1 MLKTLA
7 TPIPETDQ
15 PQTFG
20 FDSTRLARIRPW
32 MQGYVDA
39 EKFPGALTL
48 IARRGTVVYCDSVG
62 LRDVERGLPWQR
74 GTLARIYSMT
84 KPVTSTAIMMLYERA
99 LCHLDD
105 PVDLFLPELANRMVL
120 RPGATSIDQVDPA
133 ETRMTLHHLL
143 THTSGLTYGFNDGL
157 LAEAYVQNRVNF
169 SAKSG
174 NLADSVTQLAA
185 MPLAFDPGS
194 RWNYSISTDVLGR
207 VIEVISGQPLD
218 VFVRENILDPLG
230 MNDTF
235 FAVPDSHL
243 NRFASSYTKPP
254 ESGMKLVEDAASSA
268 FREGTMHQL
277 SGGGGLVSTVDD
289 YLRFA
294 EMQRRGGALG
304 DVRLLGPRTMR
315 LMTANHLPGDL
326 ASMGQKVFSE
336 VSFEGIGFGLC
347 GAVMLDPARAPTLG
361 SPGDFGWGG
370 MASTVYWVD
379 PVEDMVVIFLTQLMP
394 SSSYPNR
401 KELRALVYSALVD

>member
-1 MLKTLA
+1 MLKSLETM
-7 TPIPETDQ
+7 IPETDT
-15 PQTFG
+15 PEAFG
-20 FDSTRLARIRPW
+20 FDPARLARIRPW

-48 IARRGTVVYCDSVG
+48 IARRGTVVYCDWVG

-74 GTLARIYSMT
+74 DTLARFYSMT
-84 KPVTSTAIMMLYERA
+84 KPITSTALMMLYEQG

-105 PVDLFLPELANRMVL
+105 PVDLFLPEMANRMVL
-120 RPGATSIDQVDPA
+120 RPGAKSVDEADPA

-143 THTSGLTYGFNDGL
+143 THTSGLTYGFNEGL
-157 LAEAYVQNRVNF
+157 LSEAYVEGGVNF
-169 SAKSG
+169 SERAG
-174 NLADSVTQLAA
+174 ILAETVIRLGA

-194 RWNYSISTDVLGR
+194 RWNYSVSTDVIGR

-218 VFVRENILDPLG
+218 VFFAEHILGPLG
-230 MNDTF
+230 MSNTF
-235 FAVPDSHL
+235 FAVPDSKID
-243 NRFASSYTKPP
+243 RFASSYTKAA
-254 ESGMKLVEDAASSA
+254 EGGMTLAEDAAGSG
-268 FREGTMHQL
+268 FRAGKVRQL

-304 DVRLLGPRTMR
+304 DVRLLGPLTMR
-315 LMTANHLPGDL
+315 LMASNHLPGDL

-336 VSFEGIGFGLC
+336 VSFEGIGFGLG
-347 GAVMLDPARAPTLG
+347 GAVMLDPARAKTLG

-379 PVEDMVVIFLTQLMP
+379 PVEDMVVIYLTQLMP

-401 KELRALVYSALVD
+401 KELRALAYSALVD

>member
-1 MLKTLA
+1 MLKTVA
-7 TPIPETDQ
+7 TVFSETDQ
-15 PQTFG
+15 PQTSG
-20 FDSTRLARIRPW
+20 FDPARLARIRSW
-32 MQGYVDA
+32 MQGYVDTQ
-39 EKFPGALTL
+39 KFPGALTL
-48 IARRGTVVYCDSVG
+48 IARRGTVVYCDWVG

-74 GTLARIYSMT
+74 DTLARFYSMT
-84 KPVTSTAIMMLYERA
+84 KPITSTALMMLYEQG

-105 PVDLFLPELANRMVL
+105 PVDIFLPELADRRVL
-120 RPGATSIDQVDPA
+120 RPGAKSLYEVDPA
-133 ETRMTLHHLL
+133 QTRMTLHHLL
-143 THTSGLTYGFNDGL
+143 THTSGMTYGFNDGL
-157 LAEAYVQNRVNF
+157 LAEAYVQNGVNF
-169 SAKSG
+169 SDKTG
-174 NLADSVTQLAA
+174 DLADSVTRLAA

-207 VIEVISGQPLD
+207 IVEVISGQPLD
-218 VFVRENILDPLG
+218 VFFNDHILGPLG
-230 MNDTF
+230 MDDTF
-235 FAVPDSHL
+235 FEVPDSHL
-243 NRFASSYTKPP
+243 DRLASSYTKAPT
-254 ESGMKLVEDAASSA
+254 SGMTLVEDAPGSA
-268 FREGTMHQL
+268 FRQGKVRQI

-315 LMTANHLPGDL
+315 LMTSNHLPGDL

-336 VSFEGIGFGLC
+336 VPFDGIGFGL
-347 GAVMLDPARAPTLG
+347 GGSVMLDPAKAKTLG
-361 SPGDFGWGG
+361 NPGDFGWGG

-379 PVEDMVVIFLTQLMP
+379 PAEDMVVIFVTQLMP